1 MANQSIRSIAR
12 ETGYTTAQIRDTCRD
27 LQIPMDYQPSAGWS
41 LSEPVHA
48 DMLTEMLN
56 EQD

>member
-1 MANQSIRSIAR
+1 MASQSIRSIAR
-12 ETGYTTAQIRDTCRD
+12 ETGYTVSQIRDTCRD
-27 LQIPMDYQPSAGWS
+27 LQIPMDYQPDTGWS

-48 DMLTEMLN
+48 DMLTEMLT